1 MSWQDLGRDSFRCPP
16 LSESARRG
24 LIDEAKLACK
34 YLVVTATTSDA
45 IPIDSVIMNT
55 KTKRHASI
63 RMIKDKMDLSLG
75 GSHVYT
81 RIRTTIDAV
90 SDFFYLDTPNKVQDY
105 SRVMGETIINKV
117 TLYTLVERPVSEA
130 SSQPLHYVGVEWV
143 LNKPKASPPRD
154 WCYLSYHDEFCFVD
168 EGSGEQRKGWV
179 ACMHSVDLSCCPS
192 MEKRYGINRGT
203 FIRSG
208 HVFLETAEPGV
219 LDYIK
224 VSLIKFGGS
233 VLKHCPQFYLKSLVK
248 TYGSIALNLE
258 EHFILRRLRPLLD
271 LPVTR
276 FQQKKD
282 VDYCNQCL
290 ARFSW
295 ITLKKQCR
303 ACGDI
308 VCQKCSS
315 KWPLQFYVHKIVKVA
330 LCENCISGAQKQP
343 QEPAAH
349 MLTATST
356 MELSPTTSR
365 PRKTYLAGDQ
375 EERSFHQTKP
385 LEPAHAR
392 PPSYSYDESEM
403 YDKVGPSII
412 TLGAS
417 PPDAPVDDD
426 EMTIHFLSPSQWR
439 ESSVTNASAQ
449 DVRLTLQ
456 SDSSSIYL

>member
-16 LSESARRG
+16 QSESARRG

-63 RMIKDKMDLSLG
+63 RMIKDKMDPSLG

-105 SRVMGETIINKV
+105 SRVMGETIVNKV

-290 ARFSW
+290 A
-295 ITLKKQCR
+295 
-303 ACGDI
+303 
-308 VCQKCSS
+308 
-315 KWPLQFYVHKIVKVA
+315 
-330 LCENCISGAQKQP
+330 SGV
-343 QEPAAH
+343 
-349 MLTATST
+349 
-356 MELSPTTSR
+356 
-365 PRKTYLAGDQ
+365 RKTYVAGDQ